1 MAGWRGPVSPH
12 KVGAETAPQLFV
24 KGARSRE
31 RDVVQIYEQE
41 GAVAVAR
48 EGHRVI
54 ARGKLES
61 SDAWVCATFV
71 FQSGK
76 SREFGQVKVSVGAF
90 GYGARRWN

>member
-1 MAGWRGPVSPH
+1 MPHEASLCRVCAGDVDNAVKHWSMRARGSATSS
-12 KVGAETAPQLFV
+12 KFTSKKAQWQLLEKAIV
-24 KGARSRE
+24 LS
-31 RDVVQIYEQE
+31 
-41 GAVAVAR
+41 
-48 EGHRVI
+48 
-54 ARGKLES
+54 RGKLES